1 MKQHNSGFCIGL
13 FQKKIKQGRVGR
25 DEDMELT
32 GVLKNLKVD
41 FQGLIKNNVEF
52 PGIIKKIMRNFQ
64 ESWF

>member
-13 FQKKIKQGRVGR
+13 FQKKTKQERVGR

>member
-1 MKQHNSGFCIGL
+1 M
-13 FQKKIKQGRVGR
+13 GR

-41 FQGLIKNNVEF
+41 FQELIKNNVEF

>member
-1 MKQHNSGFCIGL
+1 M
-13 FQKKIKQGRVGR
+13 GR

>member
-13 FQKKIKQGRVGR
+13 FQKKTKQRRVGR